1 MMGSDVILNL
11 TDALAVSRGLWIPK
25 NTDVCVLS
33 MVAPRSNSPTKFESL
48 TKTDADQIDNFFD
61 DDSDGFVQKQN
72 LQSLQS
78 LSENPRSIL
87 FN

>member
-1 MMGSDVILNL
+1 
-11 TDALAVSRGLWIPK
+11 
-25 NTDVCVLS
+25 
-33 MVAPRSNSPTKFESL
+33 MVAPRSNSPMKFESL
-48 TKTDADQIDNFFD
+48 IKTDADQIENFFD

-87 FN
+87 NNPVTISSHDIQEIHSCGFSKTARVTLI

>member
-1 MMGSDVILNL
+1 
-11 TDALAVSRGLWIPK
+11 
-25 NTDVCVLS
+25 
-33 MVAPRSNSPTKFESL
+33 MVVPRSNFIVPMKFESPS
-48 TKTDADQIDNFFD
+48 KTDADQIENFFD

-87 FN
+87 NNPVTISSHDIQEIHSCGFSKTARVTLI